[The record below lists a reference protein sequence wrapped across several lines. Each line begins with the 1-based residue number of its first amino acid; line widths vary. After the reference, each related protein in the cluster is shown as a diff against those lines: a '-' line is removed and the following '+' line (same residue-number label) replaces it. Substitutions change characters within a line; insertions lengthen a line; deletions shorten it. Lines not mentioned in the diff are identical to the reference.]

1 MGSNTSQSW
10 QLFIIN
16 PGTLSIE
23 NIPSFLKIIKFDP
36 SKKRNFPPGFV
47 LGEDLSNNTG
57 GVLYPKD
64 TELDTAR
71 VERLVKLEET
81 NPDYKFKLSVKKSKA
96 VAIFFRDIIKRDFNK
111 ALETKKNK
119 QEFRKSI
126 GRLEKT
132 IGMYIDDIL
141 KDDELI
147 YILFRARS
155 IDEISSKSGIPRYF
169 NHQINVAIF
178 ALEIL
183 QNSLLNTGIRFDKG
197 DLINIGILCLIHD
210 IASIENLG
218 HYIDLPIEKV
228 KEYYFQELQQ
238 SFITAKM
245 INLEM
250 DIVDSLKRFG
260 DYYQGKKEVLFEDDG
275 KAINYA
281 NVLITAD
288 IMDLKVSGVFEDPVP
303 IRTATDQLYQMTNN
317 KELKRGFVDALAKG
331 LKLNELFDFYREI
344 ERLNKSCLLKK
355 FAKPY
360 PMLGF
365 KSPVLYL
372 CAGKRVDCREY
383 AKDSKAVNLIKA
395 NSGLEPGTY
404 GRCKLLSKELVK
416 FYESHY
422 SDIKENVML
431 RAEEN
436 KKKKD

>member
-1 MGSNTSQSW
+1 
-10 QLFIIN
+10 
-16 PGTLSIE
+16 E
-23 NIPSFLKIIKFDP
+23 
-36 SKKRNFPPGFV
+36 
-47 LGEDLSNNTG
+47 
-57 GVLYPKD
+57 
-64 TELDTAR
+64 
-71 VERLVKLEET
+71 
-81 NPDYKFKLSVKKSKA
+81 YKFKLSVKKSKA
-96 VAIFFRDIIKRDFNK
+96 VANFFRDTIKRDFTK
-111 ALETKKNK
+111 ALESKKNK

-141 KDDELI
+141 RDDELI

-155 IDEISSKSGIPRYF
+155 IDELSSKAGIPRYF
-169 NHQINVAIF
+169 YHQINVAIF

-183 QNSLLNTGIRFDKG
+183 QNSLLNTGIRFDKN

-218 HYIDLPIEKV
+218 HYIDLPVDKV

-250 DIVDSLKRFG
+250 DIIDSLKKFG
-260 DYYQGKKEVLFEDDG
+260 EYYQGKKEVLFEEDG
-275 KAINYA
+275 KAISYA

-288 IMDLKVSGVFEDPVP
+288 IMDLKVSGVFENPTP
-303 IRTATDQLYQMTNN
+303 IRTATDQLYQMSNN

-344 ERLNKSCLLKK
+344 ERLNKACLLKK
-355 FAKPY
+355 YAKPY

-372 CAGKRVDCREY
+372 CAGKRRDCREY
-383 AKDSKAVNLIKA
+383 AKDSKAVNLVKA
-395 NSGLEPGTY
+395 SSGLEPGTY

-422 SDIKENVML
+422 SDIKENVMM
-431 RAEEN
+431 RAEKN
-436 KKKKD
+436 KNKEE